1 MKKKI
6 YVALLIATFTLT
18 SCGSSDKAAPPTEAT
33 SKKEETVPQETDQP
47 QSQEDN
53 EAEESTS
60 SNLDALGDIEVEKE
74 LFDVTL
80 TIPSD
85 YVGEASQDEL
95 DKQAQEYGYKVVLND
110 DGSATYTMTKS
121 QHKKMLSDLTE
132 NINSSLSEMVGSKE
146 YPNITDISANKDFTS
161 FTVTTKSTE
170 LDMGES
176 FSVISLYMYGGMYNV
191 FSGDEVDNIHVDF
204 INADTG
210 ELITSSDSSDMKS
223 Q

>member
-18 SCGSSDKAAPPTEAT
+18 SCGSSDKAASPTEAT

-121 QHKKMLSDLTE
+121 QHKKMLNDLTE